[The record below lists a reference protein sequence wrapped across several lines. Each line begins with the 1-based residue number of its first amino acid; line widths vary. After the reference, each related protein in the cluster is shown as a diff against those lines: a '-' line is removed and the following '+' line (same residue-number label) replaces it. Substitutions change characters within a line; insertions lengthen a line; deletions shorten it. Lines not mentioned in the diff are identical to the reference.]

1 MLLRHLFCLNQMSL
15 VGAVQRDIN
24 KSKIGVTYMVAS
36 RVDEEISILRS
47 WRRMPGGYDE
57 IARQVNKSY
66 AETGDIHQTM
76 RETRLPFD
84 VVWEMVGFKDEF
96 DFLEIGED

>member
-1 MLLRHLFCLNQMSL
+1 
-15 VGAVQRDIN
+15 
-24 KSKIGVTYMVAS
+24 MVAS

-66 AETGDIHQTM
+66 AYTQDIRATMKDTG
-76 RETRLPFD
+76 LSFD
-84 VVWEMVGFKDEF
+84 VVWEMVGFKDAVDWMDTQE
-96 DFLEIGED
+96 